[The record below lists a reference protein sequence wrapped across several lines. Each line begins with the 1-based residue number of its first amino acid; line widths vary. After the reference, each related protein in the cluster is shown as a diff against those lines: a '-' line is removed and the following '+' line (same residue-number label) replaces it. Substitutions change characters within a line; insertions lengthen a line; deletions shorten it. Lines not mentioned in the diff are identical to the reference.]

1 MTITIQKNSNIV
13 TLINV
18 FTIEPSRQQMLVD
31 MLIESTEQTMNKQ
44 EGFISANIHKSLD
57 GTKVVNYA
65 QWKSQEAFEKMLK
78 NPKALIHMNDILNI
92 AKSDGNLYDVV
103 FTDENI

>member
-1 MTITIQKNSNIV
+1 MTVTIQKNNRLA

-18 FTIEPSRQQMLVD
+18 FTVDPSKQQNLVD
-31 MLIESTEQTMNKQ
+31 MLKEATEQIMNKQ

-65 QWKSQEAFEKMLK
+65 QWKSKEAFEKMLN
-78 NPKALIHMNDILNI
+78 NPKALVHMNDILNI
-92 AKSDGNLYDVV
+92 AKLDGNLYDVV
-103 FTDENI
+103 FTDEKI